1 MIEVSFRV
9 GGKEVKLD
17 EIKDALLR
25 MELDGLRTV
34 IANKLA
40 GSLCD
45 THDRP
50 PNIIV
55 DSESGLVRFTVIGC
69 CPAFNEQTS
78 SLLGRFG
85 VRGQPTR

>member
-1 MIEVSFRV
+1 MIEISFRI

-17 EIKDALLR
+17 EIKDAMLR
-25 MELDGLRTV
+25 TELDGWRTV

-55 DSESGLVRFTVIGC
+55 DSESGRVKFTVIGC
-69 CPAFNEQTS
+69 CPTFNEQTS
-78 SLLGRFG
+78 SLLSPIGF
-85 VRGQPTR
+85 RGQP